1 MQNDYNSS
9 QIQYLSY
16 GFPIYSIKNKE
27 DSVESG
33 YSTPL
38 KNQYQSNKKTVYEV
52 VV

>member
-1 MQNDYNSS
+1 M
-9 QIQYLSY
+9 QYLSY
-16 GFPIYSIKNKE
+16 GFPFYSTKNKE

-38 KNQYQSNKKTVYEV
+38 KNYQPNKKTVYEV